1 MNENFITYLKSE
13 EKSEATIRV
22 YVRNVGYFLDYVGKN
37 DVDVTAMDVISW
49 KESLISKGNSSAT
62 VHQYLASIKTYYDFL
77 ETIDLVE
84 KNPVAKIKPVKVKN
98 KEKHYMNQSMIQ
110 AMLDKT
116 TNDRDYAIVL
126 TFVTT
131 GIRVGE
137 LINITLS
144 QYEEMKNNG
153 VNYIK
158 TIGKGNK
165 EHKVFFNAHMIEA
178 INKYIRTF
186 RNTRR
191 VISTDKLFVSHWGGQ
206 IFSNRLSETLKTI
219 ARNAGI
225 PFWEDICNHA
235 LRSAC
240 ASILSDN
247 GAAVA
252 TIRDVLNHAS
262 IVTTNRYIKTA
273 ENSVEDAIMAM
284 NFA

>member
-37 DVDVTAMDVISW
+37 DVDVTTMDVISW

-62 VHQYLASIKTYYDFL
+62 IHQYLASIKTYYDFL
-77 ETIDLVE
+77 ETVNLVE
-84 KNPVAKIKPVKVKN
+84 KNPVAKIKSVKVKN
-98 KEKHYMNQSMIQ
+98 KEKHYMSQDMIQ

-126 TFVTT
+126 TMVST
-131 GIRVGE
+131 GLRVGE
-137 LINITLS
+137 LTNITLA
-144 QYEEMKNNG
+144 QYEEMRVDGRNF
-153 VNYIK
+153 IK

-165 EHKVFFNAHMIEA
+165 EHKVFFNEHMIKA
-178 INKYIRTF
+178 IDKYIENF
-186 RNTRR
+186 RDSRPN
-191 VISTDKLFVSHWGGQ
+191 ISTDALFVSHWGGK
-206 IFSNRLSETLKTI
+206 IYPNRLSETLKTL

-225 PFWEDICNHA
+225 PFWQDVCNHA

-240 ASILSDN
+240 ASILSDA
-247 GAAVA
+247 GAPVA

-284 NFA
+284 NFV

>member
-1 MNENFITYLKSE
+1 MNENFVTYLKSE

-37 DVDVTAMDVISW
+37 DVDVTTMDVISW

-62 VHQYLASIKTYYDFL
+62 IHQYLASIKTYYDFL
-77 ETIDLVE
+77 ETVNLVE
-84 KNPVAKIKPVKVKN
+84 KNPVAKIKSVKVKN
-98 KEKHYMNQSMIQ
+98 KEKHYMSQDMIQ

-126 TFVTT
+126 TMVST
-131 GIRVGE
+131 GLRVGE
-137 LINITLS
+137 LTNITLA
-144 QYEEMKNNG
+144 QYEEMRVDGRNF
-153 VNYIK
+153 IK

-165 EHKVFFNAHMIEA
+165 EHKVFFNEHMIKA
-178 INKYIRTF
+178 IDKYIENF
-186 RNTRR
+186 RDSRPN
-191 VISTDKLFVSHWGGQ
+191 ISTDALFVSHWGGK
-206 IFSNRLSETLKTI
+206 IYPNRLSETLKTL

-225 PFWEDICNHA
+225 PFWQDVCNHA

-240 ASILSDN
+240 ASILSDA
-247 GAAVA
+247 GAPVA

-284 NFA
+284 NFV

>member
-1 MNENFITYLKSE
+1 MNENFVTYLKSE

-98 KEKHYMNQSMIQ
+98 KEKHYMNQSMVQ

-137 LINITLS
+137 LINITLV

-165 EHKVFFNAHMIEA
+165 EHKVFFNTHMIEA
-178 INKYIRTF
+178 IDKYIRTF

-240 ASILSDN
+240 ASIMSDN

-284 NFA
+284 SFA

>member
-1 MNENFITYLKSE
+1 MNENFVTYLKSE

-22 YVRNVGYFLDYVGKN
+22 YVRNVGYFLDYVDKN
-37 DVDVTAMDVISW
+37 DVDVTTMDVISW

-77 ETIDLVE
+77 ETIGLVE

-98 KEKHYMNQSMIQ
+98 KEKHYMNQSMVQ

-137 LINITLS
+137 LINITLG
-144 QYEEMKNNG
+144 QYEEMKSNG

-178 INKYIRTF
+178 IDKYIRTF

-247 GAAVA
+247 GAPVA

>member
-1 MNENFITYLKSE
+1 MNKNFVTYLKSE
-13 EKSEATIRV
+13 KKSEATIRV
-22 YVRNVGYFLDYVGKN
+22 YVRNVGYFLDFVSKN
-37 DVDVTAMDVISW
+37 DVDVTTMDVISW
-49 KESLISKGNSSAT
+49 KESLISKGSSSAT
-62 VHQYLASIKTYYDFL
+62 IHQYLASVKTYFDFL
-77 ETIDLVE
+77 ETIGLIK

-98 KEKHYMNQSMIQ
+98 KEKHYMSQGMIQ

-126 TFVTT
+126 MFVST

-137 LINITLS
+137 LIGITLE
-144 QYEEMKNNG
+144 QYENMKKDNTNF
-153 VNYIK
+153 IK
-158 TIGKGNK
+158 TIGKGDK
-165 EHKVFFNAHMIEA
+165 EHKIYFNAHMIDA
-178 INKYIRTF
+178 IDKYIRKF
-186 RNTRR
+186 RNTRPT
-191 VISTDKLFVSHWGGQ
+191 ITTDKLFVSHWGGQ
-206 IFSNRLSETLKTI
+206 IYPNRFSETLKTI

-225 PFWEDICNHA
+225 PFWQDICNHA

-247 GAAVA
+247 GVPVA

-284 NFA
+284 NFS